1 MVGGYNRK
9 RVMMV
14 MIHPICNSIS
24 RNQKKPSESL
34 SSLANATVPCI
45 AQVMESV
52 ATRQL
57 WTSLPLPSP
66 TAPPLFRHRLALL
79 ELHPVA
85 RTTKLAAEV
94 EDAARPPPP
103 AQQRA
108 EGAAAARLGSSAS
121 PAGSFSPAAVQPG
134 GEAAAASGP
143 RSPRSPRP
151 CGSGLL
157 DAQGACHPWP
167 LRAGAACVYGAGVG
181 GRAVEPAQPCGSS
194 GRPLTSDEAILPRF
208 RCSQP
213 PLKETKTAGAR
224 NTLLFGIHVRHYHV
238 VSCKTAEQKAVDII
252 RACRIPIRTKPGRFD
267 KDDTTDVSSGVMGEF
282 PQCPT
287 MSTLSS
293 CRAV

>member
-1 MVGGYNRK
+1 
-9 RVMMV
+9 
-14 MIHPICNSIS
+14 
-24 RNQKKPSESL
+24 
-34 SSLANATVPCI
+34 
-45 AQVMESV
+45 
-52 ATRQL
+52 
-57 WTSLPLPSP
+57 
-66 TAPPLFRHRLALL
+66 
-79 ELHPVA
+79 VA

-121 PAGSFSPAAVQPG
+121 PAGSSSPAAVQPR

-224 NTLLFGIHVRHYHV
+224 NTLLLGNLP
-238 VSCKTAEQKAVDII
+238 SLSLSNLANQCSD
-252 RACRIPIRTKPGRFD
+252 C
-267 KDDTTDVSSGVMGEF
+267 F
-282 PQCPT
+282 PFHF
-287 MSTLSS
+287 SVFL
-293 CRAV
+293 